1 MRKSGFGSLGT
12 LIAIAATL
20 FAGGSARA
28 AGIVPAQGGRGAAPA
43 LGGAINTR
51 YAGGGASCGQKER
64 RKLAWSNVGRKRGV
78 KCQGRPAG
86 KGRRA
91 SHAWRA

>member
-1 MRKSGFGSLGT
+1 MRKSGYGSLGAM
-12 LIAIAATL
+12 LAMAATL
-20 FAGGSARA
+20 FAGGSARS
-28 AGIVPAQGGRGAAPA
+28 AGIVLQKGNRGAAPA

-51 YAGGGASCGQKER
+51 YAGGGASCGQKKR

-86 KGRRA
+86 KGRR
-91 SHAWRA
+91 HR

>member
-1 MRKSGFGSLGT
+1 MRKSGYGSLGAM
-12 LIAIAATL
+12 LAMAATL
-20 FAGGSARA
+20 TS
-28 AGIVPAQGGRGAAPA
+28 GIAPAQDGRDAAPA

-86 KGRRA
+86 KGRR
-91 SHAWRA
+91 HR

>member
-1 MRKSGFGSLGT
+1 MRKSGYGSLGAM
-12 LIAIAATL
+12 LAMAATL

-28 AGIVPAQGGRGAAPA
+28 AGIAPQKSSQVNRGAAPA

-51 YAGGGASCGQKER
+51 YAGGGASCGQKKR

-86 KGRRA
+86 KGRR
-91 SHAWRA
+91 HR

>member
-1 MRKSGFGSLGT
+1 MRKSGYGSLGA
-12 LIAIAATL
+12 LLAMAATL
-20 FAGGSARA
+20 TS
-28 AGIVPAQGGRGAAPA
+28 GIAPAQGGRGAAPA
-43 LGGAINTR
+43 LGGAVNTR
-51 YAGGGASCGQKER
+51 YADGGASCGQKER

>member
-1 MRKSGFGSLGT
+1 MRKSGYGSLGAM
-12 LIAIAATL
+12 LAMAATL
-20 FAGGSARA
+20 FAGGSARTA
-28 AGIVPAQGGRGAAPA
+28 SIAPARGGRGAAPA
-43 LGGAINTR
+43 FGGAVNTR

-86 KGRRA
+86 KGRR
-91 SHAWRA
+91 HR